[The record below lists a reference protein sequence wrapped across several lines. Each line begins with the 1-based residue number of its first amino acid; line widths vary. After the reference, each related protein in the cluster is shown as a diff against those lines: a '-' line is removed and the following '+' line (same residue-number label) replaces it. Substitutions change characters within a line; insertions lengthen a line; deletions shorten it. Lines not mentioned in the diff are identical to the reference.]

1 MRYLSVL
8 AILLTLVSCD
18 KDIFVSVEPQMI
30 VEGWIDADGFPM
42 VILTESVVIE
52 DNDYKEYSDLNKYMI
67 KWAKVTV
74 CDGEEEVVLTGK
86 GTKDYFPPY
95 IYTTTRMRGVAG
107 KRYKLTVEYKDYYAE
122 AETVIPEKIS
132 LDSMA
137 VKYCNDK
144 DSLFYIDAFFTD
156 PLQKKNYYKFFTKVV
171 ERDSFYLSS
180 DMAVLDDAQFSSSN
194 VSVAVC
200 SGSTI
205 YDESDRMYF
214 GADEKVL
221 LKFVHIDSAAYSYW
235 DMYKDVKAF
244 SRNPLFPYSR
254 NLPSNI
260 SGAYGYW
267 FGYGSTEY
275 MVDMKQNESVS
286 HDTPSPLNFQ

>member
-1 MRYLSVL
+1 MRYLWVL
-8 AILLTLVSCD
+8 AILLSLVSCD
-18 KDIFVSVEPQMI
+18 KDIFVSAEPQMI

-42 VILTESVVIE
+42 VILTEAIIIE
-52 DNDYKEYSDLNKYMI
+52 DNDYKEYSDLDKSMI

-74 CDGEEEVVLTGK
+74 CDGDEEVVLTGK
-86 GTKDYFPPY
+86 GSKDYFPPY

-132 LDSMA
+132 LDSLE
-137 VKYCNDK
+137 VKYCNDS
-144 DSLFYIDAFFTD
+144 DSSCYIDVCFTD
-156 PLQKKNYYKFFTKVV
+156 PLQERNYYKFFTKVV
-171 ERDSFYLSS
+171 KRDSFYLSS
-180 DMAVLDDAQFSSSN
+180 DMAVLDDAQFSDSN
-194 VSVAVC
+194 VRVAVC

-205 YDESDRMYF
+205 YDESNRMYF
-214 GADEKVL
+214 RAGEKVL
-221 LKFVHIDSAAYSYW
+221 LKFAHIDSVAYSYW

-254 NLPSNI
+254 NLPTNV
-260 SGAYGYW
+260 SGAGGYW

-275 MVDMKQNESVS
+275 MVDIK
-286 HDTPSPLNFQ
+286 